1 MQKVKIALVV
11 FWDNFDKAVLVCSPV
26 LARHFD
32 VEIMADANA
41 ADYVFYSV
49 NGDSHWFLP
58 PEKIKIF
65 YTGEAVTPDF
75 NACDY
80 AIGFDWLTF
89 GDRYL
94 RLPNY
99 YATPYYR
106 HQTERFENRL
116 ATPLSDEQLRDR
128 KSVV

>member
-1 MQKVKIALVV
+1 MQKVKIAFVD
-11 FWDNFDKAVLVCSPV
+11 FWDNFDKEGFVCTRV

-32 VEIMADANA
+32 VEIMADANE

-89 GDRYL
+89 GSRSSRYGL
-94 RLPNY
+94 
-99 YATPYYR
+99 T
-106 HQTERFENRL
+106 
-116 ATPLSDEQLRDR
+116 
-128 KSVV
+128 KSSA